1 MITTT
6 ERDKLT
12 TILHLH
18 KLTHGQDV
26 SDLIRKVEHI
36 HVKSLA
42 DMRRDIGKAR
52 QFKNLG
58 YDQRMLAYM
67 IESGMSNVEPNDIM
81 KAVESVTGV
90 RVESILG
97 KARHRPT
104 ADARHMV
111 CGLLYL
117 YCPHFGMIE
126 LGRIMGKNYATVI
139 HSIKMFDSLTET
151 DASFAA
157 MRERV
162 EAILNG
168 VKG

>member
-1 MITTT
+1 MITQTD
-6 ERDKLT
+6 RDKLL

-18 KLTHGQDV
+18 RVNHGQDV
-26 SDLIRKVEHI
+26 SDLVSKVEHV
-36 HVKSLA
+36 HTKSLA

-52 QFKNLG
+52 MMKQKG
-58 YDQRMLAYM
+58 YDKRMLAYM
-67 IESGMSNVEPNDIM
+67 IESGFGNAEPNDVL

-90 RVESILG
+90 SVSAILG

-104 ADARHMV
+104 VDARHMV

-126 LGRIMGKNYATVI
+126 LGRIMGKNYATII
-139 HSIKMFDSLTET
+139 HSIKTFDILTET
-151 DASFAA
+151 DAAFATK
-157 MRERV
+157 RQKV

-168 VKG
+168 TK